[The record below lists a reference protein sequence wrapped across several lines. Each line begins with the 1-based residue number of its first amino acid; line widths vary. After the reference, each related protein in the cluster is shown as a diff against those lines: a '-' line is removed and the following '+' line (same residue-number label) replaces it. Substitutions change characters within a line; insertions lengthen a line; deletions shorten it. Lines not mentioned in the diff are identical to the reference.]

1 MKHALHFELSF
12 QSNWLYMLFYG
23 RELAGG
29 LNALCIAS
37 CSDVLLFLTF
47 SEDNT
52 VFLEKHFVTDK
63 ILKA

>member
-1 MKHALHFELSF
+1 MKHALHFELSL

-37 CSDVLLFLTF
+37 GSDVLFLTF
-47 SEDNT
+47 SEENT
-52 VFLEKHFVTDK
+52 AFLEKHFVTDK

>member
-37 CSDVLLFLTF
+37 RSDVLLFLTF
-47 SEDNT
+47 SEENT
-52 VFLEKHFVTDK
+52 AFLEKHFVTDK